1 MLKSGENAAFERCVE
16 VMTRLIEKY
25 ADEVKVEKAEDKKAS

>member
-1 MLKSGENAAFERCVE
+1 MLKSNENVAFERCVE

-25 ADEVKVEKAEDKKAS
+25 ADEVKVEKVKDKKVS